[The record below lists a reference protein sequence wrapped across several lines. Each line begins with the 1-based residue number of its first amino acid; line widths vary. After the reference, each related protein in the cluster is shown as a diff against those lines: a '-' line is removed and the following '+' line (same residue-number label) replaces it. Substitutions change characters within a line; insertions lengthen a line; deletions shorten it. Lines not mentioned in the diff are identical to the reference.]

1 MRLRVSLLLWLMS
14 VLFTSLSAQTRQMEF
29 LDATLADVLTA
40 IDEQYP
46 ETKIHFVYNQ
56 LEAIRIRATFSAD
69 NAEEAVRAVIGHRPI
84 SVTAYRNHLFVEYLA
99 PSAMKEPEEEEH
111 QLFIKLRPLPNV
123 DYNYQL
129 PTYLIHQQQTTL
141 NVSGTPLAN
150 VGTAFDL
157 LSYLPGVMVDDPSVI
172 IFIDDMPVSMLS
184 DLTAW
189 DSRDIRSIDYSANDN
204 QVAFSGKNRVISIHT
219 LRLEERGFQGQLHS
233 RLSIGHGVSF
243 RQSATVD
250 VHQQKWDLM
259 ARADYERRSVYQ
271 SLQLNKKSLLER
283 YPTHTMN
290 LSAGMNYRLSPA
302 HVVGFRYQY
311 SDLLNTIEQHA
322 DEALMGQFDPDN
334 VEGLDSARS
343 SWLLDYAPH
352 HDLNVFYRGQTDQ
365 WRLRAG
371 GNFYHDGFS
380 LMDDYRL
387 VVRPI
392 TQRNEVTN
400 TLWAMKA
407 EAERTLGKGRLLL
420 GAEYSYTRRED
431 QYQQIENH
439 QASSRLREQDRWSSI
454 ASYALQLNRWTAEA
468 GLRLEYVDAVI
479 RLKQHL
485 FPFASV
491 GYTGQRWQATGSY
504 AMHSAMP
511 TYGQTNGFAHY
522 NLEMLTVSGNPDLR
536 PSIRHQWSLQAQYGP
551 FSFVGNVQYIK
562 DYIAQRVG
570 VYTAGYFLNYDN
582 VSQAVMADAALVY
595 AGVVGQWQTQ
605 ASVTLLA
612 QNLEKAYTDG
622 VRTFNDP
629 LLLLAWHNQWQLPY
643 GFHALAD
650 LTINSS
656 GHRGT
661 IWQKHQGQ
669 LDLGLL
675 KTFNR
680 WTLQLK
686 AEDILKTGRSLTLS
700 YGNNVI
706 YSRRSYADTQRLLLS
721 VRYHFGAQKQRQQYE
736 GVNAGNSEKERMQYS
751 F

>member
-1 MRLRVSLLLWLMS
+1 MKLGVSLFLS
-14 VLFTSLSAQTRQMEF
+14 VLAVALHAQTRQMTF
-29 LDATLADVLTA
+29 PDTSLADVLTA

-56 LEAIRIRATFSAD
+56 LEAIRVRATFSAS

-99 PSAMKEPEEEEH
+99 PSAVKEPEEDDGR
-111 QLFIKLRPLPNV
+111 LLIKLRPLPNV

-129 PTYLIHQQQTTL
+129 PTYLFHQQQTTL

-150 VGTAFDL
+150 IGTAFDL

-184 DLTAW
+184 ELAAW
-189 DSRDIRSIDYSANDN
+189 DSHDIRSIDYSTNDN
-204 QVAFSGKNRVISIHT
+204 RVAYSGKNRVISIHT
-219 LRLEERGFQGQLHS
+219 LRPEGYGFQGQLHS
-233 RLSIGHGVSF
+233 RFSMGHGVSF
-243 RQSATVD
+243 RQSATAD
-250 VHQQKWDLM
+250 VHRQKWDLLT
-259 ARADYERRSVYQ
+259 RLDYERHGVYQ
-271 SLQLNKKSLLER
+271 SLLLNKKSLLKR

-290 LSAGMNYRLSPA
+290 LSAGMNFRLTPA
-302 HVVGFRYQY
+302 HVVGLRYQY
-311 SDLLNTIEQHA
+311 SDILNTIEQHA
-322 DEALMGQFDPDN
+322 DEAMIGSFDPDN
-334 VEGLDSARS
+334 VQGLDSARS

-352 HDLNVFYRGQTDQ
+352 HDLNVFYRGQTDRWQ
-365 WRLRAG
+365 LRAG

-387 VVRPI
+387 VVQPI
-392 TQRNEVTN
+392 PQRNEVTN
-400 TLWAMKA
+400 TLWAAKA
-407 EAERTLGKGRLLL
+407 EAERSLGKGRLMI
-420 GAEYSYTRRED
+420 GTEYSYTRRD
-431 QYQQIENH
+431 DRYQQIENH
-439 QASSRLREQDRWSSI
+439 QFSSRLREQNRWSSI
-454 ASYALQLNRWTAEA
+454 ASYSLHQKRLSAEV
-468 GLRLEYVDAVI
+468 GLRLEYVEAVI

-491 GYTGQRWQATGSY
+491 GYTGQRWQVTGSY

-536 PSIRHQWSLQAQYGP
+536 PSIRHQWSLQAQRGT

-582 VSQAVMADAALVY
+582 VRQAMMADATLVY
-595 AGVVGQWQTQ
+595 SRWIGQWQTQ

-612 QNLEKAYTDG
+612 QHLEKAYTDR
-622 VRTFNDP
+622 VRAFNDP
-629 LLLLAWHNQWQLPY
+629 LLLVAWHNQWQLPY

-650 LTINSS
+650 LNICSS

-675 KTFNR
+675 KTLNR
-680 WTLQLK
+680 WSLQLK
-686 AEDILKTGRSLTLS
+686 AEDILKTGRTLTLS
-700 YGNNVI
+700 YGNSVI
-706 YSRRSYADTQRLLLS
+706 YSRRSYADTQRLLFS
-721 VRYHFGAQKQRQQYE
+721 VRYHFGAQKQHRQYE
-736 GVNAGNSEKERMQYS
+736 GVNAGNAERERMQ
-751 F
+751 